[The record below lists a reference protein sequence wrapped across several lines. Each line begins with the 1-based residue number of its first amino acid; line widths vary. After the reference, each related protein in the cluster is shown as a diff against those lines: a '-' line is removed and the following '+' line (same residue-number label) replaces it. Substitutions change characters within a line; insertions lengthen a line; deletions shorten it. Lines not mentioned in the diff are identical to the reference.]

1 MNAASEPPA
10 ARALRL
16 TRLARAAV
24 RDAQAVAE
32 GKEAEAEATTDGM
45 PERPAD
51 AERPVPAV
59 VTPAAPPAVPSAAV
73 PLGTARTGKTRY
85 RGPNPTQSKKGL

>member
-1 MNAASEPPA
+1 MSPTSEPPA

-24 RDAQAVAE
+24 RDAQAVAQ

-51 AERPVPAV
+51 TERTVPAV
-59 VTPAAPPAVPSAAV
+59 VTPAAPPAVPDVAV
-73 PLGTARTGKTRY
+73 PFGTARTGKTGY
-85 RGPNPTQSKKGL
+85 GGLNPTQPKEGH